1 MSSPRVGHSPDVRM
15 TSRIL
20 DLMAFTSSDI
30 CFVVVRRIGEGQRDS
45 RVLFVE
51 MEEKK
56 QAPNNQTPKPK
67 PFRK

>member
-1 MSSPRVGHSPDVRM
+1 MGHSPGVRM
-15 TSRIL
+15 MSRIL
-20 DLMAFTSSDI
+20 GLMAFTSLDI
-30 CFVVVRRIGEGQRDS
+30 CFVVARRIGEGQRDS
-45 RVLFVE
+45 SVLFVE